1 MQVSVFVVVSL
12 QLLVCHELQSSVRRP
27 EQAGNKPLGT
37 EKSRF
42 SHGEIKTKQN
52 SDLLIFNTPDELG
65 KLFFTVSGQ
74 GFFFPPWS
82 VSATWWSVME
92 VQLKPTQGNSEFYLK

>member
-42 SHGEIKTKQN
+42 SHGEIKAKQN
-52 SDLLIFNTPDELG
+52 SDLLIFNTPNELG
-65 KLFFTVSGQ
+65 KLFFYCVRR
-74 GFFFPPWS
+74 GFFFPPLERERHLV
-82 VSATWWSVME
+82 VSDGSSAQAYSRKFWRST
-92 VQLKPTQGNSEFYLK
+92 